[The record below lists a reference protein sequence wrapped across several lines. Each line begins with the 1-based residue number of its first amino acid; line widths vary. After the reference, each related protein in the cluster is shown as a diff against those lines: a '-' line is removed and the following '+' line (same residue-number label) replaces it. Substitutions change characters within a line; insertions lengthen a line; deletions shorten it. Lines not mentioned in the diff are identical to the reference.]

1 MILFNNKKHRFRKIH
16 KSKINKIKKIYMKTK
31 IQDNKMNRRQKKL
44 NKKQKINCKHKMN
57 KNKKRKLK

>member
-1 MILFNNKKHRFRKIH
+1 
-16 KSKINKIKKIYMKTK
+16 MKTN

-57 KNKKRKLK
+57 KNKKRKLKQIQLMNYILNKENTNNLIKK